1 MIVFASHNN
10 TNLLDLQLERLCELN
25 LNGHDVLFVDT
36 VSTDKTYI
44 RYFNEM
50 KQKYL
55 QFTFVRTENMCW
67 DTGAYLHAY
76 RNYKRERYIF
86 LQDSLYITS
95 DTFFVDM
102 DRMLDEYDVVP
113 IFDFYFD
120 IKEHTKEWITDGLP
134 VNSFPQYGYF
144 GPIFGVNRSTLDKIP
159 PEWHRIPHDKVTATH
174 MERRWALM
182 FHLIGAKQRYFN
194 RINYGHFWSQFP
206 CTQRHIRKIWLN
218 RLTTLDF

>member
-36 VSTDKTYI
+36 GSTDKTYI

-50 KQKYL
+50 KQKYP
-55 QFTFVRTENMCW
+55 QFMFVRKEYMCW

-113 IFDFYFD
+113 IFDFYYGYSTQKD
-120 IKEHTKEWITDGLP
+120 KEWIEKGLP
-134 VNSFPQYGYF
+134 VGNSLPQYSYF

-159 PEWHRIPHDKVTATH
+159 DDWHIEPKDKQTATQ

-194 RINYGHFWSQFP
+194 RINFGHFWKQFP
-206 CTQRHIRKIWLN
+206 CTQRHIRKIWMN
-218 RLTTLDF
+218 RTYT